1 MLEHLSNIAG
11 ELPYILQGAFVTL
24 IVVMGALS
32 MGFVIGIPLSL
43 LHVYGSKPVRWAVG
57 LYVWFFRG
65 TPILVL
71 LYLFYFGLF
80 IAMGLDVSALTSSC
94 IVLGLTSAAYQSQIF
109 RGAIESLPSGQL
121 KAARALGMYDS
132 SGISFIILPQAIRL
146 ALPGWSNEF
155 SILLKDS
162 ALIYLL
168 GASDI
173 MARIHQMA
181 DSTQM
186 HFTFSIV
193 AGVLYFLITMVGLRL
208 LKRFERKI
216 YIPGYQHG

>member
-1 MLEHLSNIAG
+1 MQEVLSTLYIS
-11 ELPYILQGAFVTL
+11 LPYILGGCIVTVGSVTL
-24 IVVMGALS
+24 ALALGLVLGVP
-32 MGFVIGIPLSL
+32 MAVGQ
-43 LHVYGSKPVRWAVG
+43 VYGNRPVRFLIGV
-57 LYVWFFRG
+57 YVWFFRG

-71 LYLFYFGLF
+71 LFLLYFGIFWPVFQLSAF
-80 IAMGLDVSALTSSC
+80 ISSC

-109 RGAIESLPSGQL
+109 RGAIESIPSGQL